1 MKKWKL
7 VTGVV
12 IVFAVGILVGSLG
25 AGFYHKYRFDH
36 IRKNPSEKKAFIL
49 KKLSKK
55 LNLTEIQKNEFKN
68 IIDQIEDRKQEHFR
82 KSHSEFLKIMDH
94 ELSLMKQVLNP
105 DQQKKL
111 DEFVEKFR
119 KHIKS
124 RGLIGPPPPPK

>member
-7 VTGVV
+7 VTGVA

-82 KSHSEFLKIMDH
+82 KSHSEFLKIMDQ
-94 ELSLMKQVLNP
+94 ELSLMKQVLDP
-105 DQQKKL
+105 EQQKKL
-111 DEFVEKFR
+111 DEFVEKLR

-124 RGLIGPPPPPK
+124 RGLAGPPPPK

>member
-7 VTGVV
+7 IIGVA

-36 IRKNPSEKKAFIL
+36 IRKDPSTKKAFIL

-55 LNLTEIQKNEFKN
+55 LNLSEIQKNEFRN
-68 IIDQIEDRKQEHFR
+68 IIDQIEDRKVEHFQ
-82 KSHSEFLKIMDH
+82 KSRSEFVKIMDQG
-94 ELSLMKQVLNP
+94 LSQMKRVLDP

-111 DEFVEKFR
+111 DEFTERFR

-124 RGLIGPPPPPK
+124 RGLIGPPPPK